1 MIGIN
6 KILLS
11 LFLFLALINFST
23 AQVENKEENK
33 APIVIEA
40 DSFEYDNKQ
49 KIAVYKDNVVVR
61 KGDFTLWA
69 NLMHIYFDENSKI
82 KKIIAQG
89 SVRFKKGIYSGKS
102 EKAIYEA
109 DKEIIK
115 LIGNAQVRKE
125 NNVLEGDEIEYF
137 MNEDK
142 AVVIGK
148 SKKVRTIIIP
158 EEVKK
163 KGK

>member
-1 MIGIN
+1 MTGTI
-6 KILLS
+6 KIILS
-11 LFLFLALINFST
+11 LFLFFAFINFSS
-23 AQVENKEENK
+23 AQVKNKEENK
-33 APIVIEA
+33 VPIIIEA

-69 NLMHIYFDENSKI
+69 DLMHIYFDKNSKI
-82 KKIIAQG
+82 KKIIAEG
-89 SVRFKKGIYSGKS
+89 KVRFKKGLYSGKS

-115 LIGNAQVRKE
+115 LIGNAKVKKE

-142 AVVIGK
+142 TVVIGK

-158 EEVKK
+158 EEVKE

>member
-1 MIGIN
+1 MV
-6 KILLS
+6 KVLLI
-11 LFLFLALINFST
+11 FLFFLTSFSFGQT
-23 AQVENKEENK
+23 NNEENK

-82 KKIIAQG
+82 KKIIAEG
-89 SVRFKKGIYSGKS
+89 NVRFEKGLYKGKS
-102 EKAIYEA
+102 EKATYEA

-115 LIGNAQVRKE
+115 LIGNAQIRKG
-125 NNVLEGDEIEYF
+125 NNVLEGDEIDYF
-137 MNEDK
+137 MKEDK

-148 SKKVRTIIIP
+148 NKKVRTIIIP
-158 EEVKK
+158 EEVKE